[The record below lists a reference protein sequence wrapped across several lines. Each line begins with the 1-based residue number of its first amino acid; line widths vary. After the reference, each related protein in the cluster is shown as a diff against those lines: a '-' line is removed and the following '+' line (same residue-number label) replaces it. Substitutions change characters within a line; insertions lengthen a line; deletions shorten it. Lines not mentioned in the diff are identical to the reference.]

1 MRKLTKVLI
10 SSLLAAPMALAI
22 GLNFVPNEK
31 ETEVRA
37 LEPITGITISA
48 EGVVTWDPFPG
59 AYDYMWGVHNAGGFL
74 GHGVD
79 ELDLEYECKRYHVPT
94 NDSVNWYI
102 YALDESKNQIS
113 AKYSSTYSFTNTQTP
128 LDAPT
133 NLRWEN
139 TTMKWD
145 GNPDADYHEIQIYSG
160 NSVGTGSW
168 LATYDLYYGIC
179 EKNYT
184 GFTLGQDYWFKV
196 IARAS
201 YDDLDHNH
209 SDAAFSELHQF
220 TPTVNLAEVLE
231 VKDNGNVHVDI
242 NGIERAT
249 YQIIDASEETPYGA
263 VENVS
268 LPFNLYDK
276 CAEKSVPNGT
286 EVKVAINIYDENNLP
301 LSYEYVYTGFTY
313 NTAEA
318 PDAMSGSVTIDGTIK
333 YKSTL
338 TANVSSLTHSGVLS
352 YQWKRVGKGL
362 IEGATNSTYTLAPED
377 IGESIFVTVE
387 SSDNKGVM
395 NSNYSSPIAKADV
408 TGSIEITGTLK
419 FGETLSCDL
428 SGTNIEGD
436 ISYQWKRD
444 GSGSI
449 DGATSSSYVL
459 IEDDIGESLYVTVS
473 SNLFVQTSSGTTD
486 IVEKADGPAA
496 PTGFVV
502 LPSLEGE
509 NDGSISG
516 ISNSMEY
523 RPQGGDW
530 TDGTGEAITGL
541 AAGNYEVRIKQTPT
555 TNYSATTNLVVGVG
569 HTITVTKGTANVSR
583 AVTGETVTITAS
595 EPEAGYEFDKW
606 VGEGVTFANANNS
619 ETSFVMIDSNV
630 EITATYKEAPAPI
643 NPELTKGLSGGAIAG
658 IVVGSVVVVGL
669 CGFSVVWFVIKKKSF
684 ADLVAIFKKK

>member
-31 ETEVRA
+31 GKEVRA
-37 LEPITGITISA
+37 LEPITGITVSA
-48 EGVVTWDPFPG
+48 EGVATWDSFPG
-59 AYDYMWGVHNAGGFL
+59 AYDYMWGVHTAGGYL
-74 GHGVD
+74 GPGIQQ
-79 ELDLEYECKRYHVPT
+79 LDLEYECKRYHVPT
-94 NDSVNWYI
+94 NDSVNWYL
-102 YALDESKNQIS
+102 YALDSSNHQIS
-113 AKYSSTYSFTNTQTP
+113 AKYNGTYSFTNNQIK

-145 GNPDADYHEIQIYSG
+145 GNPDADYHELQIYRG
-160 NSVGTGSW
+160 NNVGTGTW

-201 YDDLDHNH
+201 YDDLEHNH
-209 SDAAFSELHQF
+209 SDPAFSELHQF

-231 VKDNGNVHVDI
+231 VKDNGNVHVDV

-249 YQIIDASEETPYGA
+249 YQIIDATEETPYGA

-286 EVKVAINIYDENNLP
+286 DVKVAINIYDKNNLP

-313 NTAEA
+313 NTAET

-338 TANVSSLTHSGVLS
+338 TANVSSLTYSGALS

-362 IEGATNSTYTLAPED
+362 IEGATGSTYTLTADD

-387 SSDNKGVM
+387 SSENKGVM

-419 FGETLSCDL
+419 YGETLSCDL
-428 SGTNIEGD
+428 SNTDIEGD
-436 ISYQWKRD
+436 ITYQWKRE
-444 GSGSI
+444 GSGNI

-459 IEDDIGESLYVTVS
+459 TEDDIGECLRVVVS
-473 SNLFVQTSSGTTD
+473 SNLFAQTSSGVTD
-486 IVEKADGPAA
+486 VVEKADGQAA
-496 PTGFVV
+496 PSGFVV
-502 LPSLEGE
+502 LPTLEGE

-516 ISNSMEY
+516 ITNSMEY
-523 RPQGGDW
+523 RVQGGDW
-530 TDGTGEAITGL
+530 TNGTGEAITGL
-541 AAGNYEVRIKQTPT
+541 AAGNYEVRIRATAT
-555 TNYSATTNLVVGVG
+555 TNYSATANLVVGVG
-569 HTITVTKGTANVSR
+569 HTITVTKGTASVAR
-583 AVTGETVTITAS
+583 AVTGETVTITANN
-595 EPEAGYEFDKW
+595 PEEGYEFDKW
-606 VGEGVTFANANNS
+606 VGEGVTFADASKSNTTFTMLN
-619 ETSFVMIDSNV
+619 SNV
-630 EITATYKEAPAPI
+630 EITATYKKASEPVAPA
-643 NPELTKGLSGGAIAG
+643 KGLSGGAIAG
-658 IVVGSVVVVGL
+658 IVVGSTVVAGVG
-669 CGFSVVWFVIKKKSF
+669 GFSLFWFGIKKKSF